1 MGSDVP
7 DGTFWMG
14 IAGHLVPF
22 PIRYATGQAL
32 LLRQVNYVGYCL
44 GYCIDLT
51 SLPIFSKNQGW
62 MGTFSRKKLLSLIR
76 EEFRHECGADVE

>member
-1 MGSDVP
+1 MESDVP

-51 SLPIFSKNQGW
+51 SSTHFLQKPRMEGNI
-62 MGTFSRKKLLSLIR
+62 
-76 EEFRHECGADVE
+76 H